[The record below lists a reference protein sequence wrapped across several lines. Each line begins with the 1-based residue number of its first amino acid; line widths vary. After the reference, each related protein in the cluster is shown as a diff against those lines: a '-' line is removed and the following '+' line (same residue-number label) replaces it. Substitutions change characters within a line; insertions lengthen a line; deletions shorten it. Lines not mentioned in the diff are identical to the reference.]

1 VKSWLLAHRT
11 VVAVV
16 VIALVVLGGG
26 GYVASVASSVRSAA
40 APVGAAVTG
49 DLLFVE
55 QDDGQGRV
63 ERASLADPGGS
74 RGGTPWRCQR
84 VYAAGGTTACLRLAG
99 PGPSYEAAVFDADGR
114 EVRTVALPGTPSR
127 ARVSA
132 SGHVVS
138 WTTFVTG
145 DSYLV
150 PGGFSTRTGV
160 LDLRSGELVESLEGF
175 TSTVDGLAHTAEDRN
190 FWGVTVGADDRT
202 FYATMSSGG
211 RTWLVEGD
219 LAARTTRTVRPGA
232 ECPSLSPDGTKVAY
246 KKRTDG
252 RLGPWEL
259 VVLDLTTDREH
270 SLPGTGGID
279 DQAAWLDDA
288 TLAYGKAAA
297 GQKPSVHR
305 IPADGSAGPELLV
318 PNASSPVP
326 IR

>member
-1 VKSWLLAHRT
+1 MRAWLLAHRT
-11 VVAVV
+11 VVGVV
-16 VIALVVLGGG
+16 VIALVVLAGG
-26 GYVASVASSVRSAA
+26 GYVASVAVSARSAA
-40 APVGAAVTG
+40 APVTAAVTG

-55 QDDGQGRV
+55 QDDGRSRV
-63 ERASLADPGGS
+63 EKAALADPGGP

-99 PGPSYEAAVFDADGR
+99 PGPSYEAAIVDDGGR
-114 EVRTVALPGTPSR
+114 EVRTVPLPGTPSR

-132 SGHVVS
+132 SGNVVS
-138 WTTFVTG
+138 WTTFVSG

-150 PGGFSTRTGV
+150 AGGFSTRTGV

-175 TSTVDGLAHTAEDRN
+175 TSTVDGVARSAEDRN
-190 FWGVTVGADDRT
+190 FWGVTVAADDRT

-232 ECPSLSPDGTKVAY
+232 ECPSLSPDGTRVAY

-270 SLPGTGGID
+270 SLPGTGGVD
-279 DQAAWLDDA
+279 DQAVWLDDA

-297 GQKPSVHR
+297 GQKPSIYRV
-305 IPADGSAGPELLV
+305 PADGSAGPELLV
-318 PNASSPVP
+318 PHASSPVP
-326 IR
+326 VR